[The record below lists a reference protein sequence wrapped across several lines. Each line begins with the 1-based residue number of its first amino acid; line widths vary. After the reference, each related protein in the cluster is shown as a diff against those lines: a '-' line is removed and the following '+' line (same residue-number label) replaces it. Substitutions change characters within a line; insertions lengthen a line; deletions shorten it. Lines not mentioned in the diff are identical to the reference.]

1 MSISSWKNMNHGQ
14 NFKRKKKGNAFN
26 HLDKFTAVQ
35 QLALF
40 APDIG
45 EYSRTFL
52 GLRLNILRLIFSS
65 SEIYF
70 FVFRNYD

>member
-1 MSISSWKNMNHGQ
+1 MNHGQ

-45 EYSRTFL
+45 EYSNTF
-52 GLRLNILRLIFSS
+52 GLDLNVLRLIFSS
-65 SEIYF
+65 S
-70 FVFRNYD
+70 

>member
-1 MSISSWKNMNHGQ
+1 MSVSSWKNMNHGQ

-45 EYSRTFL
+45 EYSQTSL
-52 GLRLNILRLIFSS
+52 K
-65 SEIYF
+65 
-70 FVFRNYD
+70 V

>member
-1 MSISSWKNMNHGQ
+1 MNHGQ

-45 EYSRTFL
+45 EYSKNSL
-52 GLRLNILRLIFSS
+52 GLRFKCFKADFFFELNIFYRFQK
-65 SEIYF
+65 
-70 FVFRNYD
+70 

>member
-1 MSISSWKNMNHGQ
+1 MTEKNFFRMSVSSWKNMNHGQ

-45 EYSRTFL
+45 EYKLFKSIRFK
-52 GLRLNILRLIFSS
+52 
-65 SEIYF
+65 YF
-70 FVFRNYD
+70 KIDFFFE